1 MIYLIHDRGQI
12 KARLNNKMSNS
23 GAIKQLLAAKQVIEK
38 IERTR
43 ILPEHESDILKNAID
58 MAVNELLL
66 MINAQ

>member
-1 MIYLIHDRGQI
+1 
-12 KARLNNKMSNS
+12 MSNS